1 MAGNSSS
8 NTITA
13 QQHSTGWLSASEF
26 QTLEQF
32 CDTFFP
38 ILDPPAACSELQMA
52 YYRRSASDIHLALLI
67 AEQVVQENEE
77 VQADFHRLLAA
88 LISPVTGLLLVGK
101 PKPFAALSQEWR
113 EKYVLAMA
121 HSPSSQ
127 LRKGFQTI
135 KRLAGFLFFSAPDDQ
150 GNNPNW
156 KVLDYELPDPTPASN
171 IARPIEPL
179 TITENSTL
187 QCDAIVI
194 GSGAGGGVVAGELAQ
209 AGKQVIVLEK
219 GGYYSE
225 ADFTQQEAQSTSDL
239 YLKRG
244 LLTTRDL
251 GVIILAGS
259 VLGGGTVVN
268 WDTSFRTPDTILE
281 EWARSSGLSAFT
293 DKSLQDSFAA
303 VEQRLHINAE
313 NSAHNRQNQLLL
325 DGAQALGYHAAT
337 LRRNVIDCEQR
348 CGSCGFGCR
357 YGCKQSTTKTYLQ
370 DAYEHGARIIVHCS
384 AERILIKQQQAIGV
398 EATVRDIQTGKDV
411 KVTIHAKTVI
421 VAAGSIHSPAILLR
435 SGLENKHIG
444 QHLHLH
450 PTTTIG
456 GIYPDKIY
464 PWKGVMQS
472 AYSNEFG
479 RLNGQYGYKLE
490 AAPAHPGMIA
500 MGTPWHSAHDYR
512 SRMLQAS
519 YLSTIIVLTRDK
531 GEGAVTLDRYG
542 EPDINYVPASF
553 DRRHILHG
561 LRQAARIHI
570 AAGAN
575 EVVSLQSK
583 RSQLKRHQSD
593 DISQQSWRTFDRQ
606 LEHNGLGTN
615 HIVMFSA
622 HQMGT
627 NRMGIDPTQSVTDGN
642 CQVHDIQGLFVCDGS
657 IFPAASGVNPM
668 LSIMGL
674 AHRASQYIKTTL

>member
-1 MAGNSSS
+1 MASNSSS
-8 NTITA
+8 STVTA
-13 QQHSTGWLSASEF
+13 QKHSTDWLSASEF
-26 QTLEQF
+26 HILETF

-38 ILDPPAACSELQMA
+38 ILDPPAASSELQMA
-52 YYRRSASDIHLALLI
+52 YYRRSASDIHLARLI
-67 AEQVVQENEE
+67 AEQVVQENKET
-77 VQADFHRLLAA
+77 QADFHRLLAV
-88 LISPVTGLLLVGK
+88 LMNPVTGLLLVGK
-101 PKPFAALSQEWR
+101 LKPFVGLSQEWR

-121 HSPSSQ
+121 HSPLGQ
-127 LRKGFQTI
+127 LRQGFQTI
-135 KRLAGFLFFSAPDDQ
+135 KRLAGFLFFSVPDDQ
-150 GNNPNW
+150 DRNPHW
-156 KVLDYELPDPTPASN
+156 KVLDYELPDPTPVAE

-179 TITENSTL
+179 TITADNTL
-187 QCDAIVI
+187 QCDAVVI
-194 GSGAGGGVVAGELAQ
+194 GSGAGGGVVAAELAQ

-219 GGYYSE
+219 GGYYSD

-244 LLTTRDL
+244 LLTTKDL
-251 GVIILAGS
+251 GIIVLAGS

-268 WDTSFRTPDTILE
+268 WDTSFRTPNTILE

-303 VEQRLHINAE
+303 VEQRLHINAD
-313 NSAHNRQNQLLL
+313 NSAHNRQNQLLT

-370 DAYEHGARIIVHCS
+370 DAYEHGARIIVRCS
-384 AERILIKQQQAIGV
+384 AERILIKQQQVVGV
-398 EATVRDIQTGKDV
+398 EAMIRDPQTGQDV
-411 KVTIHAKTVI
+411 KVTIHAQTVI
-421 VAAGSIHSPAILLR
+421 VAAGSIHSPALLLR

-450 PTTTIG
+450 PTSTIG
-456 GIYPDKIY
+456 GVYPDKVY

-472 AYSNEFG
+472 AYSDEFG

-490 AAPAHPGMIA
+490 TAPTHPGMIA
-500 MGTPWHSAHDYR
+500 LATPWHSAHDYR

-519 YLSTIIVLTRDK
+519 YLSTTIVLTRDK
-531 GEGAVTLDRYG
+531 GEGSVTLDRYG
-542 EPDINYVPASF
+542 EPVINYVPAVF
-553 DRRHILHG
+553 DRRHLLHG
-561 LRQAARIHI
+561 LRQAARIHM

-575 EVVSLQSK
+575 EVISLQSK
-583 RSQLKRHQSD
+583 RSQLKRPQNG

-606 LEHNGLGTN
+606 LERNGLGVN
-615 HIVMFSA
+615 RIVMFSA

-627 NRMGIDPTQSVTDGN
+627 NRMGIDPTQSVIDGN
-642 CQVHDIQGLFVCDGS
+642 CQVHGVQGLFVCDGS
-657 IFPAASGVNPM
+657 AFPAASGVNPM